1 MKSFLLIGA
10 GKFGKSIAME
20 LNRMGQQVMIVDKNE
35 DLIEDIMP
43 YVTDGQI
50 GDCSNKEFLRL
61 LGVSNFDT
69 AIVTIAEDFQ
79 SSLETTLNLKELGAK
94 HVIARALN
102 DVHEKFLLRNGAD
115 EVIFPEKQM
124 AKWIAVRYSANNIL
138 DYVEI
143 DGDCSMFELQVPSSW
158 IGKTVVDLNV
168 RNKYDINIIALKK
181 NQKMNIFVKPDT
193 VLEEDMTMFVVGEI
207 KNLQKSFHVL

>member
-1 MKSFLLIGA
+1 MKSFLIIGA
-10 GKFGKSIAME
+10 GQFGKSIALE
-20 LNRMGQQVMIVDKNE
+20 LNRLGQQVMVVDKNE
-35 DLIEDIMP
+35 ELVEELMP

-50 GDCSNKEFLRL
+50 GDCSNKDFLRS
-61 LGVSNFDT
+61 LGVGNFDT

-94 HVIARALN
+94 KVISRAFN

-115 EVIFPEKQM
+115 EVVYPEKQM

-143 DGDCSMFELQVPSSW
+143 DEGCSMFELKVPSHW
-158 IGKTVVDLNV
+158 VGKTVIDLNV

-181 NQKMNIFVKPDT
+181 NNKINIFVKPDT
-193 VLEEDMTMFVVGEI
+193 LLEEDMTMFVVGDI